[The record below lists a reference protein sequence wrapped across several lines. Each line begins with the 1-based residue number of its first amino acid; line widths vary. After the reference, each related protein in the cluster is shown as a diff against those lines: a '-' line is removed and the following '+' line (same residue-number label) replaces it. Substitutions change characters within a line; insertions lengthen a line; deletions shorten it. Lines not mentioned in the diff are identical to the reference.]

1 MRYFGSDHFA
11 GRINFVDAF
20 NVLVGYDMIADCCEK
35 FEWFVTDVAHFN
47 DGHEYWEARTRAGV
61 NEFGE
66 PKSNVNEI
74 SGWDEYRFD
83 VSWCNVIENMDIRPY
98 YDSDEESMSVA
109 MFRMVAEGRRDLYL
123 VFSNCHNGFYSH
135 GFDMKDE
142 SGRIL
147 HEGSL

>member
-11 GRINFVDAF
+11 DRINFVDAF
-20 NVLVGYDMIADCCEK
+20 NVFVGYDMYAMCCEK
-35 FEWFVTDVAHFN
+35 FEWFVTDVANFN
-47 DGHEYWEARTRAGV
+47 NIDEYRLACGV
-61 NEFGE
+61 INEFGA
-66 PKSNVNEI
+66 PTYDVNKI
-74 SGWDEYRFD
+74 DGWDEYRFD
-83 VSWCNVIENMDIRPY
+83 INWCNVIKSLGMGPDYRG
-98 YDSDEESMSVA
+98 DDGMSVA